1 MAIQKPTVPV
11 FTRLLF
17 GLVLFGFGLALV
29 VLGDFG
35 VSPWEVLHQG
45 ISRRTPLSIGTT
57 IIFVGIIILIFL
69 FLLKEPMGV
78 GTIANVLVIG
88 LVVDLTLSLFG
99 EISNIFPRI
108 IATLFGPFFVALGS
122 GFYIGTRLGPG
133 PRDGLMTAFNRRGLA
148 IWKARTLIEGTCV
161 ITGLILGGTIGW
173 GTVWFLLSVGPSVQ
187 FFLNRLE
194 IKDQL
199 PGMNHIH
206 ETPS

>member
-1 MAIQKPTVPV
+1 MPFQKPSLLIYA
-11 FTRLLF
+11 RLIF

-35 VSPWEVLHQG
+35 VSPWEVFHQG

-57 IIFVGIIILIFL
+57 IIFVGIIILLFL

-78 GTIANVLVIG
+78 GTIANVLIIG
-88 LVVDLTLSLFG
+88 LIVDLTLSLFG
-99 EISNIFPRI
+99 EISNIFPRV
-108 IATLFGPFFVALGS
+108 IATLFGPIFVALGS

-133 PRDGLMTAFNRRGLA
+133 PRDGLMTAFNRRGVA
-148 IWKARTLIEGTCV
+148 IWKARTLIEGSCV

-187 FFLNRLE
+187 FFLQRLE
-194 IKDQL
+194 VK
-199 PGMNHIH
+199 N
-206 ETPS
+206 

>member
-29 VLGDFG
+29 VLGGFG

-57 IIFVGIIILIFL
+57 IILVGIIILLFL

-78 GTIANVLVIG
+78 GTIANVMIIG
-88 LVVDLTLSLFG
+88 LIVDLTLSLFG

-133 PRDGLMTAFNRRGLA
+133 PRDGLMTAFNRRGVA
-148 IWKARTLIEGTCV
+148 IWKARTLIEGSCV

-187 FFLNRLE
+187 FFLQRLE
-194 IKDQL
+194 IKD
-199 PGMNHIH
+199 
-206 ETPS
+206 

>member
-1 MAIQKPTVPV
+1 MPIQKPPLLIYA
-11 FTRLLF
+11 RLVF

-29 VLGDFG
+29 VLGGFG

-57 IIFVGIIILIFL
+57 IILVGIIILLFL

-78 GTIANVLVIG
+78 GTIANVLIIG
-88 LVVDLTLSLFG
+88 LIVDLTLSLFG
-99 EISNIFPRI
+99 EISNIFPRV
-108 IATLFGPFFVALGS
+108 IATLFGPIFVALGS

-133 PRDGLMTAFNRRGLA
+133 PRDGLMTAFNRRGVA
-148 IWKARTLIEGTCV
+148 IWKARTLIEGSCV

-187 FFLNRLE
+187 FFLQRLE
-194 IKDQL
+194 IKD
-199 PGMNHIH
+199 
-206 ETPS
+206 

>member
-1 MAIQKPTVPV
+1 MPIENPSLLIYA
-11 FTRLLF
+11 RLIF

-35 VSPWEVLHQG
+35 VSPWEVFHQG

-57 IIFVGIIILIFL
+57 IIFVGIIILLFL

-78 GTIANVLVIG
+78 GTIANVLIIG
-88 LVVDLTLSLFG
+88 LIVDLTLSLFG
-99 EISNIFPRI
+99 EISNIFPRV
-108 IATLFGPFFVALGS
+108 IATLFGPIFVALGS

-133 PRDGLMTAFNRRGLA
+133 PRDGLMTAFNRRGVE
-148 IWKARTLIEGTCV
+148 IWQARTLIEGSCV

-187 FFLNRLE
+187 FFLQRLE
-194 IKDQL
+194 VKD
-199 PGMNHIH
+199 
-206 ETPS
+206 

>member
-57 IIFVGIIILIFL
+57 IIFIGIIILIFL

-187 FFLNRLE
+187 FFLKRLE
-194 IKDQL
+194 VKD
-199 PGMNHIH
+199 
-206 ETPS
+206 

>member
-194 IKDQL
+194 IKD
-199 PGMNHIH
+199 
-206 ETPS
+206 

>member
-11 FTRLLF
+11 FTRLIF

-35 VSPWEVLHQG
+35 VSPWEVFHQG

-206 ETPS
+206 ETPN

>member
-1 MAIQKPTVPV
+1 MAIQKPTVSV
-11 FTRLLF
+11 FTRLIF

-35 VSPWEVLHQG
+35 VSPWEVFHQG

-57 IIFVGIIILIFL
+57 IIFVGIIILVFL

-78 GTIANVLVIG
+78 GTIAKVLIIG

-108 IATLFGPFFVALGS
+108 IATLFGPIFVALGS
-122 GFYIGTRLGPG
+122 GFYIGTSLGPG
-133 PRDGLMTAFNRRGLA
+133 PRDGLMTAFHRRGVA
-148 IWKARTLIEGTCV
+148 IWKARTLIEGSCV
-161 ITGLILGGTIGW
+161 VTGLMLGGTIGW
-173 GTVWFLLSVGPSVQ
+173 GTVWFLVSVGPSVQ

-194 IKDQL
+194 IKD
-199 PGMNHIH
+199 
-206 ETPS
+206 

>member
-1 MAIQKPTVPV
+1 MPIQKPPLLIYA
-11 FTRLLF
+11 RLVF

-29 VLGDFG
+29 VLGGFG

-57 IIFVGIIILIFL
+57 IILVGIIILLFL

-78 GTIANVLVIG
+78 GTIANVLIIG
-88 LVVDLTLSLFG
+88 LIVDLTLSLFG
-99 EISNIFPRI
+99 EISNIFPRV
-108 IATLFGPFFVALGS
+108 IATLFGPIFVALGS

-133 PRDGLMTAFNRRGLA
+133 PRDGLMTAFNGRGVA
-148 IWKARTLIEGTCV
+148 IWKARTLIEGSCV

-187 FFLNRLE
+187 FFLQRLE
-194 IKDQL
+194 IKD
-199 PGMNHIH
+199 
-206 ETPS
+206 

>member
-57 IIFVGIIILIFL
+57 IIFIGIIILIFL

>member
-187 FFLNRLE
+187 FFLKRLE
-194 IKDQL
+194 VKD
-199 PGMNHIH
+199 
-206 ETPS
+206 

>member
-57 IIFVGIIILIFL
+57 IIFIGIIILIFL

-194 IKDQL
+194 IKD
-199 PGMNHIH
+199 
-206 ETPS
+206 

>member
-11 FTRLLF
+11 FTRLIF

-35 VSPWEVLHQG
+35 VSPWEVFHQG
-45 ISRRTPLSIGTT
+45 ISRRTPLSMGMT
-57 IIFVGIIILIFL
+57 IIFVGIIILVFL

-78 GTIANVLVIG
+78 GTIANVLIIG

-108 IATLFGPFFVALGS
+108 IATLFGPIFVALGS
-122 GFYIGTRLGPG
+122 GFYIGTSLGPG
-133 PRDGLMTAFNRRGLA
+133 PRDGLMTAFNRRGVA
-148 IWKARTLIEGTCV
+148 IWKARTLIEGSCV
-161 ITGLILGGTIGW
+161 VTGLMLGGTIGW
-173 GTVWFLLSVGPSVQ
+173 GTVWFLVSVGPSVQ

-194 IKDQL
+194 IKD
-199 PGMNHIH
+199 
-206 ETPS
+206 

>member
-1 MAIQKPTVPV
+1 MAIQKPTAPV

>member
-1 MAIQKPTVPV
+1 MPLQKPSVFT
-11 FTRLLF
+11 FTRLVF

-35 VSPWEVLHQG
+35 VSPWEVFHQG

-78 GTIANVLVIG
+78 GTIANVLIIG

-99 EISNIFPRI
+99 EISNIFPRVVS
-108 IATLFGPFFVALGS
+108 TLFGPIFVALGS

-133 PRDGLMTAFNRRGLA
+133 PRDGLMTAFNRRGVA
-148 IWKARTLIEGTCV
+148 IWKARTLIEGSCV
-161 ITGLILGGTIGW
+161 VTGLMLGGTIGW
-173 GTVWFLLSVGPSVQ
+173 GTVWFLLSVGPCVQ
-187 FFLNRLE
+187 FFLHRLGTR
-194 IKDQL
+194 D
-199 PGMNHIH
+199 
-206 ETPS
+206 